1 METRELSPIIPH
13 KNIKHRRKGNMDR
26 KKKYK
31 KTLLSISCNT
41 KYVFMT
47 TCRSV

>member
-26 KKKYK
+26 KKNVKKYYYPYHVIQNMY
-31 KTLLSISCNT
+31 L
-41 KYVFMT
+41 
-47 TCRSV
+47 

>member
-26 KKKYK
+26 KKNIKKYYPYHVIQNMY
-31 KTLLSISCNT
+31 L
-41 KYVFMT
+41 
-47 TCRSV
+47 